1 MRNPITHRYNHP
13 HRRRSEMNSA
23 EVTFAIII
31 VLLIGV
37 ALGIGISIGLKD
49 EGTDDANRD

>member
-1 MRNPITHRYNHP
+1 
-13 HRRRSEMNSA
+13 MNSA